1 VTYLFMSCLIEK
13 IDWEFVSF
21 NLTDYFWQLVLV
33 NDRGVELIVLNFSV
47 LLSGTMSVGHFTS
60 I

>member
-1 VTYLFMSCLIEK
+1 MSCLIEK

-47 LLSGTMSVGHFTS
+47 LLSGTMLVGHFTS
-60 I
+60 T